1 MQTAYNIICFD
12 AIHALVKG
20 RMSALNSDPIRLLKS
35 SQADSVL
42 RIFIWVSHQ
51 EQGNRLQDTKE

>member
-1 MQTAYNIICFD
+1 MQTAYYIICFD

-20 RMSALNSDPIRLLKS
+20 RMSALNSDPIRLKS